1 MGFESFF
8 EQVLTCCREPGI
20 SWDIMPGAAVSAA
33 CGLPSPR
40 TDLETDVGASPH
52 AKTSGTK
59 RRAAVVAVVTPS
71 PTLKKSKGSHG
82 PLQQETVEPAGDSP
96 SLSAP
101 SNAKPTPQALRL
113 AARDMKKALNDLKT
127 KSSGLLDGETVGPPA
142 TPAPSTTS
150 TTGAATGRLEEPEM
164 ATPEKSNPQSR
175 PWSIVRM
182 LRSIGHAMLVVLCG
196 LFSKAQ
202 FPLVFSITPT
212 SSPWRAP
219 SARSPRLCPLLG
231 SPSSSRR
238 RLRQLRPVAGGR
250 AAVAVAVGETKR
262 KPAAACVTA
271 PLPTAK
277 CGTTTSHAGNKLRG
291 IEYNLDPSEDS
302 PIPSYTTLPTQLAP
316 ALTSPLSVTCCLLP
330 FFC

>member
-1 MGFESFF
+1 
-8 EQVLTCCREPGI
+8 
-20 SWDIMPGAAVSAA
+20 MPGAAVSAA

-52 AKTSGTK
+52 AKPSGTK
-59 RRAAVVAVVTPS
+59 RPAALVTPS
-71 PTLKKSKGSHG
+71 PPPKRSKGSHG
-82 PLQQETVEPAGDSP
+82 SPQQETDDSAGDSSP
-96 SLSAP
+96 LSAL
-101 SNAKPTPQALRL
+101 SDEKPTPQALRH
-113 AARDMKKALNDLKT
+113 AARDKRKALHDLKT
-127 KSSGLLDGETVGPPA
+127 KSCGLLDGETVAPPA

-182 LRSIGHAMLVVLCG
+182 LRGIGHAMLVVLCG

-202 FPLVFSITPT
+202 FPVVFSITPT

-238 RLRQLRPVAGGR
+238 RLRRLRPVAGGR
-250 AAVAVAVGETKR
+250 AAVAVAVGKAKR

-271 PLPTAK
+271 PPPTAN
-277 CGTTTSHAGNKLRG
+277 AGPLRIMRG
-291 IEYNLDPSEDS
+291 ARCVGSR
-302 PIPSYTTLPTQLAP
+302 TTLPC
-316 ALTSPLSVTCCLLP
+316 SH
-330 FFC
+330 